1 MADNARQ
8 QNGKHRHRRSHRDS
22 AEQYKQ
28 HVMRSKRRN
37 KIFGNA
43 LFVVLSV
50 LAILILAFTY
60 YIYTTD

>member
-1 MADNARQ
+1 
-8 QNGKHRHRRSHRDS
+8 
-22 AEQYKQ
+22 
-28 HVMRSKRRN
+28 MRSKRRN

-43 LFVVLSV
+43 LFLVLSV